1 MAGYRKKK
9 ITVGVISS
17 LDAGETVMDTDEP
30 GFGVR
35 CQRGAPTF
43 FVRKFANGRR
53 HFETIGEFGT
63 GGLTVT
69 TARDKASRMI
79 AAIRDGISPA
89 ERRARDRAM
98 PTVAEL
104 AENWLDV
111 HVDAKLK
118 SKTAK
123 DYRSTL
129 NIHVLPALGRLR
141 TDRLDE
147 MSVADMHQR
156 GRDTPYAANRA
167 LAVVSKMMEFAE
179 RQGFR
184 PKGSNPVTG
193 IERFREEKRERFL
206 STKELIALGQ
216 ALSSEEILD
225 RHSPLSIAAIGFL
238 LLTGMRLQEV
248 LRLRHEEVDLQRAM
262 LFLGDSK
269 TGKKSIVLGLHA
281 VELLS
286 SLPSMAGSPWVFP
299 SSVDPQKPMYD
310 VKKTWT
316 SISRVAGLEGVRIHD
331 LRHSFASVAASS
343 GGSLPMIGRLLGHS
357 QAQTTQR
364 YAHLAHDPVRQL
376 ADQASAVIAGAMAMA
391 GQTNVESNQ

>member
-1 MAGYRKKK
+1 MAGYRKRK
-9 ITVGVISS
+9 ITAGVIAG
-17 LDAGETVMDTDEP
+17 LEIGETVMDTDEP

-69 TARDKASRMI
+69 AARDKASRMI
-79 AAIRDGISPA
+79 AAIRDGISPT

-98 PTVAEL
+98 PTITEL

-118 SKTAK
+118 PKTAA

-129 NIHVLPALGRLR
+129 NTHVLPALGRLR
-141 TDRLDE
+141 TDRLDQ

-156 GRDTPYAANRA
+156 GRGAPYAANRA
-167 LAVVSKMMEFAE
+167 LAVVSKMMDFAE

-184 PKGSNPVTG
+184 PKGSNPVKG
-193 IERFREEKRERFL
+193 LERYREEKRERFL
-206 STKELIALGQ
+206 SSEELTALGQ
-216 ALSSEEILD
+216 ALSAKEVVN
-225 RHSPLSIAAIGFL
+225 RHSPFAIAAIGFL

-248 LRLRHEEVDLQRAM
+248 LRLRHNEVDLQRAM

-269 TGKKSIVLGLHA
+269 TGKKSVVLGTHA
-281 VELLS
+281 AELIG
-286 SLPSMAGSPWVFP
+286 SLPQVAESPWVFP
-299 SSVDPQKPMYD
+299 SSIDPQKP
-310 VKKTWT
+310 T
-316 SISRVAGLEGVRIHD
+316 
-331 LRHSFASVAASS
+331 
-343 GGSLPMIGRLLGHS
+343 
-357 QAQTTQR
+357 
-364 YAHLAHDPVRQL
+364 
-376 ADQASAVIAGAMAMA
+376 
-391 GQTNVESNQ
+391 

>member
-9 ITVGVISS
+9 ITAGVVSS
-17 LDAGETVMDTDEP
+17 LEVGETVMDTDEP

-43 FVRKFANGRR
+43 FLRKYANGRR

-69 TARDKASRMI
+69 AARDKASRMI

-89 ERRARDRAM
+89 ERRARDRVM

-156 GRDTPYAANRA
+156 GRSTPYAANRA

-184 PKGSNPVTG
+184 PKGSNPATG

-206 STKELIALGQ
+206 SSEELAALGE
-216 ALSSEEILD
+216 ALSAKEILD

-269 TGKKSIVLGLHA
+269 TGKKSVVLGTHA

-286 SLPSMAGSPWVFP
+286 SLPVMADSPWVFP

-310 VKKTWT
+310 VKKTWA
-316 SISRVAGLEGVRIHD
+316 SVSRFAGLAGVRIHD

-343 GGSLPMIGRLLGHS
+343 GGSLPIIGRLLGHS

-376 ADQASAVIAGAMAMA
+376 ADQASAEIAAAMARGA
-391 GQTNVESNQ
+391 QRDAS

>member
-9 ITVGVISS
+9 ITAGVISS
-17 LDAGETVMDTDEP
+17 LEVGETVMDTEEP

-43 FVRKFANGRR
+43 FVRKYANGRR

-98 PTVAEL
+98 PTVAVL
-104 AENWLDV
+104 AEKWLDV

-118 SKTAK
+118 PKTAK

-129 NIHVLPALGRLR
+129 NTHVLPALGKLR

-156 GRDTPYAANRA
+156 GRSSPYAANRA
-167 LAVVSKMMEFAE
+167 LAVVSKMMDFAE

-184 PKGSNPVTG
+184 PKGSNPVKG

-206 STKELIALGQ
+206 SFEELTALGH
-216 ALSSEEILD
+216 ALSAPEVVD
-225 RHSPLSIAAIGFL
+225 RHSPFSIAAIGFL

-248 LRLRHEEVDLQRAM
+248 LRLRHGEVDLQRAM

-269 TGKKSIVLGLHA
+269 TGKKSVVLGAHA
-281 VELLS
+281 TDLLG
-286 SLPSMAGSPWVFP
+286 SLPSMADSPWVFP
-299 SSVDPQKPMYD
+299 SSVDPHKPMYD
-310 VKKTWT
+310 VKKTWAT
-316 SISRVAGLEGVRIHD
+316 VSRVAGLEGVRIHD
-331 LRHSFASVAASS
+331 LRHTFASVAASA
-343 GGSLPMIGRLLGHS
+343 GGSLPMIGRLLGQS
-357 QAQTTQR
+357 QAHTTER
-364 YAHLAHDPVRQL
+364 YSHFSHDPVREL
-376 ADQASAVIAGAMAMA
+376 ADRASAIIASSLP
-391 GQTNVESNQ
+391 ESNFDGSQ